1 MDVRN
6 VQKSGNAYYVYL
18 PTAWCRQNSVTQKSR
33 ISFDMSTRG
42 NLVISPYISKMSE
55 NVLTLKIPK
64 SDMFILNM
72 FIAGAYINPVKS
84 FTIQLDKDVNS
95 LDIIDHKKI
104 LSGVELVEFD
114 NKKISCESVVSIEDP
129 DLIMGIMTRKLI
141 AMINSIINKESKEL
155 VEKYEDEVD
164 RSKILIYKSVVSSMM
179 FKRVCRLRHIEL
191 LYIMTIAR
199 DLEAIGDHLM
209 EYADKNK
216 AALRELLSI
225 MKQLDSTVKKPDQQ
239 AVIEFLSSIE
249 DFNKKYN
256 TKYYSHLKSIGES
269 MVDWVITNQL

>member
-1 MDVRN
+1 
-6 VQKSGNAYYVYL
+6 VQKSGNAFYVYL
-18 PTAWCRQNSVTQKSR
+18 PTIWCKQNSIAQKSQV
-33 ISFDMSTRG
+33 SFDMSTRG
-42 NLVISPYISKMSE
+42 NLVLSPYISKLSE
-55 NVLTLKIPK
+55 KVLMLKIPE

-84 FTIQLDKDVNS
+84 FTIQLEKDVNS
-95 LDIIDHKKI
+95 LDIVDHKKI

-114 NKKISCESVVSIEDP
+114 KKKISCESVVSIEDP

-141 AMINSIINKESKEL
+141 AMINSIINGESKEL

-209 EYADKNK
+209 EYSEKNK
-216 AALRELLSI
+216 AALKALLRI
-225 MKQLDSTVKKPDQQ
+225 MKQLDSTVKKLDQQ
-239 AVIEFLSSIE
+239 AVIDFLNIIK
-249 DFNKKYN
+249 DFSKKYN
-256 TKYYSHLKSIGES
+256 TKYYNHLKSIGES
-269 MVDWVITNQL
+269 MVDWLITNQL